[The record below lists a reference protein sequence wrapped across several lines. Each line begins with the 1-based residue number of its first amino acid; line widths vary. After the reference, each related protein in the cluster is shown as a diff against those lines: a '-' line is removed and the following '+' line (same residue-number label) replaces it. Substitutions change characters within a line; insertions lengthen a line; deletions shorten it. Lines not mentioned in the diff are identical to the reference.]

1 VFNAITFD
9 WTTALNIAFVTT
21 LTALGK
27 GLLAREKNPATGTAD
42 AESIT
47 IPAQAVPGGLPA
59 PSADPMHID
68 PTADPIL
75 QLARAQSPMAAFQQ
89 AIGAA
94 VKKLETSDPALAAKI
109 VPVFVTVDPARD
121 TPAVLKQFVSAFHPR
136 MVGLT
141 GSDDQ
146 IARIK
151 TEYAVY
157 SSKGD
162 PSPGGGYLVNHSRQ
176 AYLMDPDGK
185 PIAMLP
191 IDKGPDAVAAE
202 LAKWVK

>member
-1 VFNAITFD
+1 MTLRFLLIPALALSAC
-9 WTTALNIAFVTT
+9 TASAPPAKPPLEGARIGGAFT
-21 LTALGK
+21 LTDQNGQTVTERNFDGK
-27 GLLAREKNPATGTAD
+27 YRIMYFGYTFCPD
-42 AESIT
+42 
-47 IPAQAVPGGLPA
+47 VC
-59 PSADPMHID
+59 
-68 PTADPIL
+68 PTDV
-75 QLARAQSPMAAFQQ
+75 Q

-94 VKKLETSDPALAAKI
+94 VKKLETSDPALASKI

-141 GSDDQ
+141 GTDAQ

-162 PSPGGGYLVNHSRQ
+162 ASPGGGYLVNHSRQ

-185 PIAMLP
+185 PLALLP
-191 IDKGPDAVAAE
+191 QEQGPDAVVTEIKRWAR
-202 LAKWVK
+202 

>member
-1 VFNAITFD
+1 MTLRFLLIPALALSAC
-9 WTTALNIAFVTT
+9 TASAPPAKPPLEGARIGGAFT
-21 LTALGK
+21 LTDQNGRTVTERNFDGK
-27 GLLAREKNPATGTAD
+27 YRIMYFGYTFCPD
-42 AESIT
+42 
-47 IPAQAVPGGLPA
+47 VC
-59 PSADPMHID
+59 
-68 PTADPIL
+68 PTDV
-75 QLARAQSPMAAFQQ
+75 Q

-94 VKKLETSDPALAAKI
+94 VKKLEASDPALAAKI
-109 VPVFVTVDPARD
+109 VPVFVTVDPTRD

-141 GSDDQ
+141 GTDDQ

-162 PSPGGGYLVNHSRQ
+162 ASPGGGYLVNHSRQ

-185 PIAMLP
+185 PLALLP
-191 IDKGPDAVAAE
+191 QEQGPDAVVTEIKRWAR
-202 LAKWVK
+202 

>member
-1 VFNAITFD
+1 MTLRFLLIPALALSAC
-9 WTTALNIAFVTT
+9 TASAPPAKPPLEGARIGGAFT
-21 LTALGK
+21 LTDQNG
-27 GLLAREKNPATGTAD
+27 
-42 AESIT
+42 
-47 IPAQAVPGGLPA
+47 QAVTERAFAGKYRIMYFGYTFCP
-59 PSADPMHID
+59 DVC
-68 PTADPIL
+68 PTDV
-75 QLARAQSPMAAFQQ
+75 Q

-141 GSDDQ
+141 GTDDQ

-162 PSPGGGYLVNHSRQ
+162 ASPGGGYLVNHSRQ

-185 PIAMLP
+185 PLALLTQEQ
-191 IDKGPDAVAAE
+191 GPDAVVTEIKRWAR
-202 LAKWVK
+202 

>member
-1 VFNAITFD
+1 MTLRFLLIPALALSAC
-9 WTTALNIAFVTT
+9 TASAPPAKPPLEGARIGGAFT
-21 LTALGK
+21 LTDQNGQTVNEQAFAGK
-27 GLLAREKNPATGTAD
+27 YRIMYFGYTFCPD
-42 AESIT
+42 
-47 IPAQAVPGGLPA
+47 VC
-59 PSADPMHID
+59 
-68 PTADPIL
+68 PTDV
-75 QLARAQSPMAAFQQ
+75 Q

-94 VKKLETSDPALAAKI
+94 VKKLETSDPVLAAKI

-141 GSDDQ
+141 GTDDQ

-162 PSPGGGYLVNHSRQ
+162 ASPGGGYLVNHSRQ

-185 PIAMLP
+185 PLALLP
-191 IDKGPDAVAAE
+191 QEQGPDAVVTE
-202 LAKWVK
+202 IKRWVR

>member
-1 VFNAITFD
+1 MTLRFLLIPALALSAC
-9 WTTALNIAFVTT
+9 TASAPPAKPPLEGARIGGAFT
-21 LTALGK
+21 LTDQNGQTVTERNFDGK
-27 GLLAREKNPATGTAD
+27 YRIMYFGYTFCPD
-42 AESIT
+42 
-47 IPAQAVPGGLPA
+47 VC
-59 PSADPMHID
+59 
-68 PTADPIL
+68 PTDV
-75 QLARAQSPMAAFQQ
+75 Q

-94 VKKLETSDPALAAKI
+94 VKKLETSDPVLAAKI

-141 GSDDQ
+141 GTDDQ
-146 IARIK
+146 IAKIK

-162 PSPGGGYLVNHSRQ
+162 ASPGGGYLVNHSRQ

-185 PIAMLP
+185 PLALLP
-191 IDKGPDAVAAE
+191 QEQGPDAVVTEIKRWAR
-202 LAKWVK
+202 

>member
-1 VFNAITFD
+1 MTLRFLLIPALALSAC
-9 WTTALNIAFVTT
+9 TASAPPAKPPLEGARIGGAFT
-21 LTALGK
+21 LTDQNGRTITEQAFAGK
-27 GLLAREKNPATGTAD
+27 YRIMYFGYTFCPD
-42 AESIT
+42 
-47 IPAQAVPGGLPA
+47 VC
-59 PSADPMHID
+59 
-68 PTADPIL
+68 PTDV
-75 QLARAQSPMAAFQQ
+75 Q

-141 GSDDQ
+141 GTDDQ

-162 PSPGGGYLVNHSRQ
+162 ASPGGGYLVNHSRQ

-185 PIAMLP
+185 PLALLP
-191 IDKGPDAVAAE
+191 QEQGPDAVVTE
-202 LAKWVK
+202 IKRWVR